1 MRQLTPKHSRWLN
14 STTGFG
20 VNRPFN
26 KGIFLYNTE
35 LLRSSGGTGPNSCNR
50 SCKSEPKMYID
61 WLKHS
66 LSLENHNQEKIFW
79 AMQKQTSAPPKHEV
93 NFKSLEWVPRA
104 SCLHPWRGWWLIEGL
119 CPWHHSLRV
128 KNCATQAKHTSA
140 LVIFYL
146 KKNKKWKNLTR
157 PIEVL
162 QMFTSSECI
171 DHSGSE
177 YLFFFFAK
185 WEVALVEKAQV

>member
-1 MRQLTPKHSRWLN
+1 MDKQHYRKDFR
-14 STTGFG
+14 
-20 VNRPFN
+20 VNCPFQQ
-26 KGIFLYNTE
+26 GCFSVQHWAV
-35 LLRSSGGTGPNSCNR
+35 LRSSGGTRPNSCNR
-50 SCKSEPKMYID
+50 SCKSEPKMYND

-66 LSLENHNQEKIFW
+66 LSLENHNQEIYFFW
-79 AMQKQTSAPPKHEV
+79 AMQKQTSAPPKREV
-93 NFKSLEWVPRA
+93 NLKSLEWVPRA

-140 LVIFYL
+140 LVIFCL
-146 KKNKKWKNLTR
+146 KKRRKNLTH
-157 PIEVL
+157 PIEVP

-177 YLFFFFAK
+177 YLFCFVFC
-185 WEVALVEKAQV
+185 